1 MVMGLMVLLA
11 ATAAVPSAGGPS
23 QAASKAFDDY
33 AAKLEAGIAREESAV
48 GSFVFVAS
56 GASGA
61 GERAAAVRRGEV
73 VVEAGGAAMVQV
85 PGGLIH
91 HWVGTIFIPSASVS
105 QVLGVVQD
113 YDHLARYYSP
123 EVVSSRLISREGD
136 DFRIALRMRESK
148 VVTVVMDSEFEVRYG
163 QLDAAHQFSFSRSTR
178 IAEIADAGGAHER
191 TVVDA
196 ENHGYLWRLNSYW
209 RFVER
214 GDGVLV
220 QCEAIS
226 LTRDI
231 PVGFGWL
238 VGPLVRAIPRDSL
251 EATLGATRDAVEW
264 RLRMESAK
272 K

>member
-1 MVMGLMVLLA
+1 MVIALMAFLA
-11 ATAAVPSAGGPS
+11 ATAAVPAMGGPS
-23 QAASKAFDDY
+23 PAASKAFDDY
-33 AAKLEAGIAREESAV
+33 ATKLEAQITREESAV
-48 GSFVFVAS
+48 ASFVFAAGSTAS
-56 GASGA
+56 HGAQ
-61 GERAAAVRRGEV
+61 EAARRGEV
-73 VVEAGGAAMVQV
+73 FAEPGGQATVEV

-91 HWVGTIFIPSASVS
+91 HWVGTVVIPHASVT

-123 EVVSSRLISREGD
+123 RVINSRLISRQGD
-136 DFRIALRMRESK
+136 DFQIALRMREHE
-148 VVTVVMDSEFEVRYG
+148 VVTVVMDSEYEVKYG
-163 QLDAAHQFSFSRSTR
+163 RLDAAHRFSFSRSTR

-191 TVVDA
+191 VVPAA

-209 RFVER
+209 RFVDQ

-231 PVGFGWL
+231 PTGLGWA
-238 VGPLVRAIPRDSL
+238 VGPFVRAIPRESL
-251 EATLGATRDAVEW
+251 EATLAATRDAVEE
-264 RLRMESAK
+264 RVRVESAK